1 MTTTILTITATS
13 GGALI
18 GIIIQ
23 QIIQRSK
30 AQNRIKKSEQ
40 QAKRIIKKAHQE
52 SDRIKKD
59 KMLQAKERFIELK
72 AEHEKVILNRE
83 KKINEIEKRAR
94 EKESTLNK
102 ELSKT
107 KNTNDRLEQKSNN
120 LDQRIQNLDRKRSEL
135 DKAEKRYQEQLE
147 VISGFSAEQAKNELI
162 ASLEE
167 SARTD
172 AMSFIQKSIE
182 EAKLSAEQEAKKIII
197 NTIQRIGTEE
207 AVENCV
213 SVFNIDS
220 DDVKGELLVV
230 KEEIFVLLKLLLELK
245 LL

>member
-1 MTTTILTITATS
+1 MTTTILTITAAI

-72 AEHEKVILNRE
+72 AEHEKVILIARKKLMKLKNVPVK
-83 KKINEIEKRAR
+83 KKIP
-94 EKESTLNK
+94 LNK

-120 LDQRIQNLDRKRSEL
+120 LDQRIQNIDRKRSEL

-147 VISGFSAEQAKNELI
+147 VISGFSAEQ
-162 ASLEE
+162 
-167 SARTD
+167 
-172 AMSFIQKSIE
+172 
-182 EAKLSAEQEAKKIII
+182 KKM
-197 NTIQRIGTEE
+197 N
-207 AVENCV
+207 
-213 SVFNIDS
+213 
-220 DDVKGELLVV
+220 
-230 KEEIFVLLKLLLELK
+230 
-245 LL
+245 

>member
-1 MTTTILTITATS
+1 M
-13 GGALI
+13 
-18 GIIIQ
+18 
-23 QIIQRSK
+23 
-30 AQNRIKKSEQ
+30 
-40 QAKRIIKKAHQE
+40 
-52 SDRIKKD
+52 
-59 KMLQAKERFIELK
+59 
-72 AEHEKVILNRE
+72 
-83 KKINEIEKRAR
+83 
-94 EKESTLNK
+94 
-102 ELSKT
+102 
-107 KNTNDRLEQKSNN
+107 
-120 LDQRIQNLDRKRSEL
+120 
-135 DKAEKRYQEQLE
+135 
-147 VISGFSAEQAKNELI
+147 I

-220 DDVKGELLVV
+220 DDVKGRIIGRE
-230 KEEIFVLLKLLLELK
+230 EEIFVLLKLLLELK

>member
-1 MTTTILTITATS
+1 MTTTILIIGAAI
-13 GGALI
+13 GGGLLSLI
-18 GIIIQ
+18 GS
-23 QIIQRSK
+23 QIVQRTK
-30 AQNRIKKSEQ
+30 AGSRIKKSEQ

-72 AEHEKVILNRE
+72 SEHEKAILSRE
-83 KKINEIEKRAR
+83 KKVEETEKRAR
-94 EKESTLNK
+94 EKESNLNK

-107 KNTNDRLEQKSNN
+107 KSINERLDQKSTNF
-120 LDQRIQNLDRKRSEL
+120 DQRIQNIDRKKAEL
-135 DKAEKRYQEQLE
+135 EKAEKRYQEQLE
-147 VISGFSAEQAKNELI
+147 VVSGLSTEEAKKELI
-162 ASLEE
+162 SSLEDA
-167 SARTD
+167 ARTE
-172 AMSFIQKSIE
+172 AMSFIQKSVE

-220 DDVKGELLVV
+220 DDVKGRIIGREGRNIVQ
-230 KEEIFVLLKLLLELK
+230 LKLQQG
-245 LL
+245 